1 MLVLGED
8 FMQSNTQTEIN
19 RVDVLIITVGTRQVG
34 WLCKDGIV
42 RCFGADGDRGHPPHI
57 NELYQELGVE
67 RGYHEDVQRYLW
79 GVRDLGQRY
88 YEHCTEWLDNDFSE
102 VVLLLDEKIISDCV
116 SKGLNHI
123 ILWATNQPETVAWN
137 YRRADTLWLAQ
148 LMKGKIES
156 TWKGVKVD
164 VLNPVVNAN
173 HRESI
178 RQELEGSILPLA
190 LEPIKLMLSDEAAQ
204 FALIVENKG
213 AVPAMAEGLE
223 ICAAALVR
231 QCQVINA
238 TPIEPSPLFPVVA
251 DGKYGVCSAEK
262 YELVSVSDYFWPLER
277 LRVISAWE
285 RGDFLEAQLWLKAHQ
300 NRHKVLYQLA
310 GYLSLSTNWEIA
322 SFLNNKNFETGW
334 LRAKALSNL
343 ATEEE
348 IKNWR
353 DRLLFLRQNEFAKAW
368 ESVFLFE
375 LALEKENY
383 TGGFVQFAQ
392 TLERLLY
399 LRCQEEDWIDKG
411 WIQVDSD
418 RGSDP
423 SFSQLIYT
431 WLTRNNYTKS
441 DRLWQLFTALRK
453 KRNNII
459 HKAEAVTLAELR
471 SLWAEKG
478 WTVKANANST
488 EIGKLMMDILQRVC
502 RSNWQI
508 PDRTLLRSLYDWG
521 LKILNTN

>member
-1 MLVLGED
+1 
-8 FMQSNTQTEIN
+8 MQSHTQTEIN
-19 RVDVLIITVGTRQVG
+19 RVDALIITVGTRQVG
-34 WLCKDGIV
+34 WRCKDGVV

-57 NELYQELGVE
+57 NELYRELGVE
-67 RGYHEDVQRYLW
+67 RGFYEEDRRYAW
-79 GVRDLGQRY
+79 SVRDLGDRY
-88 YEHCTEWLDNDFSE
+88 YQYCTQWLDNDFSAI
-102 VVLLLDEKIISDCV
+102 VLLLDEKIISDCV
-116 SKGLNHI
+116 GKGLNHI

-137 YRRADTLWLAQ
+137 YRRADTLWLAE
-148 LMKGKIES
+148 LMKGKIEA

-164 VLNPVVNAN
+164 VWNAVVNAN
-173 HRESI
+173 HRETI
-178 RQELEGSILPLA
+178 REELEGFILPLA
-190 LEPIKLMLSDEAAQ
+190 VVEPMKSMSVDEAEE
-204 FALIVENKG
+204 FVLIVENKG

-238 TPIEPSPLFPVVA
+238 TPIEPQPLFPVDA
-251 DGKYGVCSAEK
+251 EGNYAVCMAEE
-262 YELVSVSDYFWPLER
+262 YELMPVSSYFWPLER
-277 LRVISAWE
+277 SRIISAWE

-300 NRHKVLYQLA
+300 NRQKVLYQLA

-322 SFLNNKNFETGW
+322 SFLHNKNFETGW

-343 ATEEE
+343 ATAAE

-353 DRLLFLRQNEFAKAW
+353 DRLLFLRQNEFGKAW
-368 ESVFLFE
+368 ESVFLIE
-375 LALEKENY
+375 LALERENY
-383 TGGFVQFAQ
+383 TGAFVQFTQ
-392 TLERLLY
+392 TWERLLY
-399 LRCQEEDWIDKG
+399 LACQEEDWIGKG
-411 WIQVDSD
+411 WIQIDSD

-459 HKAEAVTLAELR
+459 HKAEALTLTELR
-471 SLWAEKG
+471 SLWMEKG
-478 WTVKANANST
+478 WTVKPNADST

-521 LKILNTN
+521 LKVLISP